1 MNQLVI
7 DADIRK
13 AHTPPVELYTGK
25 NYFIRSKAA
34 VFARSWQPV
43 ADTANMRLPQQLL
56 PHTLLEGYLDEPLL
70 LSRDKAGTLHCL
82 SNVCTHRGNLLVD
95 APCSAQHIR
104 CRYHGRRFH
113 SDGKFQFM
121 PEFEGVENFPSAADN
136 LHAVPH
142 FELEPLVL
150 ASVNP
155 AAPAAAF
162 FGDMLQRMHWFPF
175 EHLRKDPVRSR
186 DYLVKANWALYCEN
200 YLEGFHIPYVH
211 ADLSAALDY
220 SNYTTELFPWSS
232 LQLGISRGGDHVFEL
247 PAGSPDY
254 GKQVSAYYW
263 WVFPNLMFNFYPW
276 GLSLNIVRPL
286 GVALTRVS
294 FITYILDESK
304 LEQGA
309 GAQLDKV
316 EREDEAI
323 VEAVQKGVK
332 SSFYKSG
339 RYSPTRETGTH
350 HFHRLLADAL
360 NQF

>member
-1 MNQLVI
+1 MNKLVI

-13 AHTPPVELYTGK
+13 AHTPPVEVYTGEH
-25 NYFIRSKAA
+25 YFRHAKAA
-34 VFARSWQPV
+34 IFARSWQPI
-43 ADTANMRLPQQLL
+43 ADMADIRLPQTLL
-56 PHTLLEGYLDEPLL
+56 PHTLLEGYLNEPIL
-70 LSRDKAGTLHCL
+70 LSRDKAGVLHCL

-104 CRYHGRRFH
+104 CKYHGRRFH
-113 SDGKFQFM
+113 ANGKFQFM
-121 PEFEGVENFPSAADN
+121 PEFENVENFPSAADD
-136 LHAVPH
+136 LHPVPH
-142 FELEPLVL
+142 FETEPLIF
-150 ASVNP
+150 ASLKPV
-155 AAPAAAF
+155 APAGAF
-162 FGDMLQRMHWFPF
+162 FGDMLKRMRWFPF
-175 EHLRKDPVRSR
+175 DHLRKDNVRSR

-211 ADLSAALDY
+211 ADLNASLDY
-220 SNYTTELFPWSS
+220 KNYVTELFPWSS

-247 PAGSPDY
+247 PKNSPDY

-263 WVFPNLMFNFYPW
+263 WVYPNLMFNFYPW

-294 FITYILDESK
+294 FLTYILDESK

-323 VEAVQKGVK
+323 VEAVQKGLQ
-332 SSFYKSG
+332 SSYYKSG
-339 RYSPTRETGTH
+339 RYSPAREQGTH

-360 NQF
+360 NA